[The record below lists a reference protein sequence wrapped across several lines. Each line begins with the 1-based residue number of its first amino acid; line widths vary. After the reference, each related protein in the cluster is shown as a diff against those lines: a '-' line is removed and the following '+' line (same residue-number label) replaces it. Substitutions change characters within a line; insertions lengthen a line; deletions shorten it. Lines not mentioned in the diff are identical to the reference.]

1 MTRQGPRRCW
11 SMQMYDAVIQFID
24 DNTERS
30 IDSLKELCR
39 IPTVAAK
46 GQGLEET
53 AELLSKML
61 QDAGLET
68 QLHETSGAPVVTA
81 ILDVGAKRTLMF
93 YDHYDVQPAEPLD
106 LWDSEPFEPEIRD
119 GRL

>member
-1 MTRQGPRRCW
+1 
-11 SMQMYDAVIQFID
+11 MYDAVIEFID
-24 DNTERS
+24 DNIERS

-53 AELLSKML
+53 AELVSRML
-61 QDAGLET
+61 GDAGLET

-81 ILDVGAKRTLMF
+81 LLDVGANEGCRSHRQYCKTESNPGRNVVNVFVPQKPVF
-93 YDHYDVQPAEPLD
+93 YSQ
-106 LWDSEPFEPEIRD
+106 R
-119 GRL
+119 